1 MESSG
6 PGGLGLSLGGV
17 EFLSS
22 SNSAGD
28 RIVNTSSTVSGS
40 RLQPHRLPSKVTS
53 KHVIHGRFASHRGVD
68 LSINVELLGIVLL
81 GAGCSGWAGAGRRVD
96 GVIGVWERLM
106 ADPIMGWAF
115 APRGSANSD

>member
-28 RIVNTSSTVSGS
+28 RFVNTSSTVSGA
-40 RLQPHRLPSKVTS
+40 RLQPHRFASKAAS
-53 KHVIHGRFASHRGVD
+53 KHVLHGRIASHRGVV
-68 LSINVELLGIVLL
+68 LSLNVELLDIVLL
-81 GAGCSGWAGAGRRVD
+81 GAGC
-96 GVIGVWERLM
+96 GVICV
-106 ADPIMGWAF
+106 
-115 APRGSANSD
+115 